1 MQRISLFR
9 SSSRFLSSVVVAGML
24 CIAAAPAF
32 AEESLSNAPLK
43 ILVVDIPNVLSRSK
57 AAQDIQKQ
65 LEEQR
70 RSYQSQIASQEEKLR
85 SAQVE
90 LDRQRGVL
98 SQDAF
103 EKKQKEFRDQ
113 IASVQKGVQE
123 KKGTLE
129 GIFNQSMGELR
140 KAVVTVVAEIAK
152 EQKATLVLANQ
163 QVVLVEKTLDI
174 TDEVLERLNK
184 SNPSGSIKVSEQ
196 PKKAK

>member
-1 MQRISLFR
+1 MRSHFSFR
-9 SSSRFLSSVVVAGML
+9 LLHAVVVASVF
-24 CIAAAPAF
+24 CFAAPAF
-32 AEESLSNAPLK
+32 AEESLANVPLK

-98 SQDAF
+98 SADAF

-129 GIFNQSMGELR
+129 GGFNQSMGELR

-152 EQKATLVLANQ
+152 ERKATLVLANQ

-174 TDEVLERLNK
+174 TDEVLEKLNK

-196 PKKAK
+196 PKKTK

>member
-1 MQRISLFR
+1 MRSRHFSFR
-9 SSSRFLSSVVVAGML
+9 LLHAVVVAGVF
-24 CIAAAPAF
+24 CFAAPAF
-32 AEESLSNAPLK
+32 AEESLANVPLK

-98 SQDAF
+98 SADAF

-129 GIFNQSMGELR
+129 GVFNQSMGELR

-152 EQKATLVLANQ
+152 ERKATLVLANQ

-174 TDEVLERLNK
+174 TDEVLEKLNK

-196 PKKAK
+196 PKKTK

>member
-1 MQRISLFR
+1 MR
-9 SSSRFLSSVVVAGML
+9 SSHFSFRLLHAVVVAGVF
-24 CIAAAPAF
+24 CFAAPAF
-32 AEESLSNAPLK
+32 AEESLANVPLK

-98 SQDAF
+98 SADAF
-103 EKKQKEFRDQ
+103 EKKQQEFRDQ

-129 GIFNQSMGELR
+129 GVFNQSMGELR

-152 EQKATLVLANQ
+152 ERKATLVLANQ

-174 TDEVLERLNK
+174 TDEVLEKLNK

-196 PKKAK
+196 PKKTK